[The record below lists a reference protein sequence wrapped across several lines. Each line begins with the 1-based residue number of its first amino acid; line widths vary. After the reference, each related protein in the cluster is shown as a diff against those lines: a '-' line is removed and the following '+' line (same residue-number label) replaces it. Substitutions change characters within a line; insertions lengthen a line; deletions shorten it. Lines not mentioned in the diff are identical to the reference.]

1 MATEA
6 QILDYEPARVVVQAN
21 AAQEGLLVLGD
32 QHHPGWRATLDGQP
46 AEIVRANHVMRGI
59 VVPAG
64 THTVEYRLAPVSLR
78 NGALV
83 SLAALM
89 LLVAVVVVVERYAR

>member
-1 MATEA
+1 MC
-6 QILDYEPARVVVQAN
+6 IRDRY
-21 AAQEGLLVLGD
+21 
-32 QHHPGWRATLDGQP
+32 HPGWRATIDGQP
-46 AEIVRANHVMRGI
+46 AEIVRANHVMRGV

-64 THTVEYRLAPVSLR
+64 THTIEFRLAPVSLR

-89 LLVAVVVVVERYAR
+89 LLVTVVVLERYAR